1 MKILLS
7 PAKSLNFE
15 TPIPFD
21 FSSNLTFNKQAIIVD
36 KELKMKKVN
45 DLIKL
50 MAISENLAQLNYER
64 NQIRDLSNFN
74 NNSKQAI
81 FAFDGDVYTG
91 FDAYSLNDSQIE
103 YTQDTI
109 RVLSGLYGLIKPFDL
124 IQPYRL
130 EMGTSIQIG
139 NNKNLYE
146 FWKETLTKSLKKEL
160 KTDEYIINLASK
172 EYASAV
178 DLKSFGKQVI
188 TPEFKENKNGKYSV
202 VSFFAKKARG
212 QMARYIINHQIVNIE
227 EIKAFDLDHY
237 RFDENLSKGNQWVFT
252 R

>member
-1 MKILLS
+1 M
-7 PAKSLNFE
+7 
-15 TPIPFD
+15 
-21 FSSNLTFNKQAIIVD
+21 
-36 KELKMKKVN
+36 
-45 DLIKL
+45 
-50 MAISENLAQLNYER
+50 
-64 NQIRDLSNFN
+64 
-74 NNSKQAI
+74 
-81 FAFDGDVYTG
+81 
-91 FDAYSLNDSQIE
+91 
-103 YTQDTI
+103 
-109 RVLSGLYGLIKPFDL
+109 

-139 NNKNLYE
+139 TKKNLYE
-146 FWKETLTKSLKKEL
+146 FWEKTLTKSLKNEL

-178 DLKSFGKQVI
+178 DLKSFDKQVI

-212 QMARYIINHQIVNIE
+212 QMARYIIDHQIVNIE